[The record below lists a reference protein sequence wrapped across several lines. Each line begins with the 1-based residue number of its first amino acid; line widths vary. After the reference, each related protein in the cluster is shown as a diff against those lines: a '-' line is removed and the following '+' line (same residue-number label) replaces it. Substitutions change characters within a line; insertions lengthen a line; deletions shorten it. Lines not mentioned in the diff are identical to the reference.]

1 MKMKLVSPKENQ
13 PGAFIGKA
21 DAEAEAPV
29 LWPPDGK
36 CWLTGKHPDAGKDRG
51 KKEEGVA
58 DDEMVR

>member
-29 LWPPDGK
+29 LWPPDAK
-36 CWLTGKHPDAGKDRG
+36 SLTHWKGP
-51 KKEEGVA
+51 
-58 DDEMVR
+58 

>member
-29 LWPPDGK
+29 LWPSASK
-36 CWLTGKHPDAGKDRG
+36 SQLIGKDSDGGR
-51 KKEEGVA
+51 
-58 DDEMVR
+58 D